1 MRFLNTKIFNDN
13 KKKGVKIK
21 LLRILN
27 AWEFLFSSYA
37 IKNHWW
43 FFKKESS
50 GGIVLGRLKG
60 RKTIYSTVHIKNY
73 NSDKSNGK

>member
-1 MRFLNTKIFNDN
+1 MPEKI
-13 KKKGVKIK
+13 
-21 LLRILN
+21 LL
-27 AWEFLFSSYA
+27 SSYK

-60 RKTIYSTVHIKNY
+60 RKTIQQYI
-73 NSDKSNGK
+73 